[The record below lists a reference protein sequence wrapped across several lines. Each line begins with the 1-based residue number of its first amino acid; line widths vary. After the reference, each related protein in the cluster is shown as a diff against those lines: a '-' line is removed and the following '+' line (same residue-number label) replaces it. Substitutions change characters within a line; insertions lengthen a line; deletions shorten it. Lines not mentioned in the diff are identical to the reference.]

1 MSLNKKT
8 KLFERYSKHTTIF
21 WQPRFSRLLLY
32 CFLNTVKIKI
42 ESAKHYHMSQNL
54 PDFSDIEAAHKRIQP
69 YVHRT
74 PVLTSSYFNEKTGA
88 SLFFKSENFQKI
100 GAFKFRGAFNA
111 ISKLSDKD
119 GKKRIVT
126 HSSGNHAQAV
136 ALAARMNS
144 YSATI
149 VMPEN
154 APKVKVNAVR
164 DYGAEIIFCE
174 NTTEAREA
182 AAQKVIHETGATFIH
197 PYNHPDVIAGQGTA
211 AKELLEEQPVLDIIM
226 APVGGGGLISG
237 TAIWA
242 KHYNLG
248 IKIIGAEPKWAD
260 DAFRSFKSGKI
271 ESVLRTDT
279 VADGLR
285 TSLGDLTFQA
295 IQSNV
300 DDIVTTSEDVIIQTM
315 RDIWERMKIIIEPS
329 CAVPLAAII
338 ENKMEVNN
346 LRIGII
352 LTGGNVDLENLP
364 FG

>member
-1 MSLNKKT
+1 MPQ
-8 KLFERYSKHTTIF
+8 I
-21 WQPRFSRLLLY
+21 
-32 CFLNTVKIKI
+32 
-42 ESAKHYHMSQNL
+42 L
-54 PDFSDIEAAHKRIQP
+54 PDHREIEDAHKRIQP
-69 YVHRT
+69 FAHRT

-88 SLFFKSENFQKI
+88 SLFFKCENFQKI

-111 ISKLSDKD
+111 ISKLSDSD
-119 GKKRIVT
+119 GKKGIVT

-136 ALAARMNS
+136 ALAARMNG

-182 AAQKVIHETGATFIH
+182 AAQKVIDETGAIFIH

-211 AKELLEEQPVLDIIM
+211 AKELLADHPGLDIIM

-242 KHYNLG
+242 KHYKPG
-248 IKIIGAEPKWAD
+248 IKVIGAEPKWAD
-260 DAFRSFKSGKI
+260 DAYRSFKSGKI
-271 ESVLRTDT
+271 EPVLRTDT

-285 TSLGDLTFQA
+285 TSLGELTFQA
-295 IQSNV
+295 IQTNV
-300 DDIVTTSEDVIIQTM
+300 DDIVTTSEGVIIQTM

-338 ENKMEVNN
+338 ENEMAIENFK
-346 LRIGII
+346 IGII

-364 FG
+364 FGKK

>member
-1 MSLNKKT
+1 MSLT
-8 KLFERYSKHTTIF
+8 
-21 WQPRFSRLLLY
+21 
-32 CFLNTVKIKI
+32 
-42 ESAKHYHMSQNL
+42 L
-54 PDFSDIEAAHKRIQP
+54 PDFSEIEAAHKRIQP
-69 YVHRT
+69 QAHRT
-74 PVLTSSYFNEKTGA
+74 PVLTSSYFNGKTGA
-88 SLFFKSENFQKI
+88 SLFFKCENFQKI

-111 ISKLSDKD
+111 ISRLSEAE
-119 GKKRIVT
+119 GKKGIVT

-136 ALAARMNS
+136 ALASGMNG

-164 DYGAEIIFCE
+164 DYGAEIIFCK
-174 NTTEAREA
+174 NTTEARES
-182 AAQKVIHETGATFIH
+182 AAQKVIDETGATFIH

-211 AKELLEEQPVLDIIM
+211 AKELLEDHPDLDIIM

-242 KHYNLG
+242 KHISPD
-248 IKIIGAEPKWAD
+248 IKVIGAEPKWAD
-260 DAFRSFKSGKI
+260 DAYRSFKSGQI
-271 ESVLRTDT
+271 EPVLRTDT

-285 TSLGDLTFQA
+285 TSLGELTFQA
-295 IQSNV
+295 IQTNV

-338 ENKMEVNN
+338 ENKMAIDQ
-346 LRIGII
+346 LKIGII

>member
-1 MSLNKKT
+1 MSLT
-8 KLFERYSKHTTIF
+8 
-21 WQPRFSRLLLY
+21 
-32 CFLNTVKIKI
+32 
-42 ESAKHYHMSQNL
+42 L
-54 PDFSDIEAAHKRIQP
+54 PGFSDIEAAHKRIQP
-69 YVHRT
+69 QAHRT
-74 PVLTSSYFNEKTGA
+74 PVLTSSYFNGKTGA
-88 SLFFKSENFQKI
+88 SLFFKCENFQKI

-111 ISKLSDKD
+111 ISRLSEAE
-119 GKKRIVT
+119 GKKGIVT

-136 ALAARMNS
+136 ALASGMNG

-164 DYGAEIIFCE
+164 DYGAEIIFCK
-174 NTTEAREA
+174 NTTEARES
-182 AAQKVIHETGATFIH
+182 AAQKVIDETGATFIH

-211 AKELLEEQPVLDIIM
+211 AKELLEDHPDLDIIM

-242 KHYNLG
+242 KHISPD
-248 IKIIGAEPKWAD
+248 IKVIGAEPKWAD
-260 DAFRSFKSGKI
+260 DAYRSFKSGQI
-271 ESVLRTDT
+271 EPVLRTDT

-285 TSLGDLTFQA
+285 TSLGELTFQA
-295 IQSNV
+295 IQTNV

-338 ENKMEVNN
+338 ENKMAIDQ
-346 LRIGII
+346 LKIGII